1 MNKILLI
8 IVFLSTLHIVS
19 AQLKFRIFE
28 DLPDVR
34 RELSNSGVKWDTFNN
49 NNGNLMI
56 GISYANITEF
66 LEFDIETGM
75 CIAQG
80 FETTSSQY
88 DSSTLELIL
97 SFCDKYSCRTRKS
110 NTNTQW
116 QIEISKEGFLDVFRV
131 VNASNISWRIELKL
145 YKK

>member
-1 MNKILLI
+1 MNKLIII
-8 IVFLSTLHIVS
+8 IVFLCTLNIVN

-34 RELSNSGVKWDTFNN
+34 KELSNSGVIWDTFNN

-56 GISYANITEF
+56 GISYTNITEF

-88 DSSTLELIL
+88 DTSTLELIL
-97 SFCDKYSCRTRKS
+97 YFCDKYTCRTRR
-110 NTNTQW
+110 NNADTQW
-116 QIEISKEGFLDVFRV
+116 QIDISEEGFLDVLRV
-131 VNASNISWRIELKL
+131 VKDAKISWRIELKL